1 MNNTT
6 PAISPAL
13 QLLMNLAA
21 VQAQMLRKIDAQ
33 LSAHGISFTEFLVMH
48 HLYQAP
54 NYTLRRVDL
63 ADSVSLTASGVTRLL
78 LPMEKIHLIE
88 KEQNPRDARV
98 SLVKLSDTGI
108 QLLQDA
114 LVSLNNSTGNLT
126 RGIDDMQIE
135 QLNQLLISI
144 R

>member
-1 MNNTT
+1 MNSNS
-6 PAISPAL
+6 PSISPAM
-13 QLLMNLAA
+13 QLLLNLAS
-21 VQAQMLRKIDAQ
+21 VQARMLRKIDAQ
-33 LSAHGISFTEFLVMH
+33 LSAHGISFTEFMVMH

-98 SLVKLSDTGI
+98 SLVRLSDAGI
-108 QLLQDA
+108 ALLQDA
-114 LVSLNNSTGNLT
+114 LVSFENSASNLT
-126 RGIDDMQIE
+126 SGLDNSQIE
-135 QLNQLLISI
+135 QLDQLMAHI